1 MNEQRADGGALR
13 AALAAVLAGAV
24 LAGCGGAASSGTT
37 ARTPPATAPTGAAE
51 NAAPTDGGR
60 DTGPTGGTDAAGAPA
75 AGAPLPKDA
84 AGLAADLTTTTGALR
99 AAIDAWDHEGRPP
112 EAVVLL
118 ALRQQRIVRH
128 LARKPALADR
138 TYPRL
143 AAPLARQTRDDVTA
157 ARDLLSLVRPLKG
170 GAKFRVREPEP
181 AAALLRHFKRAER
194 RFGVSWQVLAAVMF
208 VETKF
213 GRVRSPSHT
222 GAKGP
227 MQFMPGTW
235 AAYGMGG
242 DVHDTGD
249 SILAAANYLHA
260 SGAPRDYRRAL
271 FAYNHS
277 QRYVN
282 AVLLHAGQMKRDVR
296 SFYRYH
302 SWQVYVVTTDGD
314 RRLTGPGL

>member
-1 MNEQRADGGALR
+1 MSDQRADGGALR

-37 ARTPPATAPTGAAE
+37 APTPPAVPGNATPTTA
-51 NAAPTDGGR
+51 AAPKD
-60 DTGPTGGTDAAGAPA
+60 PGAPA

-84 AGLAADLTTTTGALR
+84 AGLAADLTATAKALR
-99 AAIDAWDHEGRPP
+99 AAIDAWDRQGDPP

-128 LARKPALADR
+128 LARKPGLATR

-143 AAPLARQTRDDVTA
+143 AAALARQTRDDVTA

-170 GAKFRVREPEP
+170 GAKFRVRGPEQ

-249 SILAAANYLHA
+249 AILAAANYLHA

-282 AVLLHAGQMKRDVR
+282 AVLLHAAQMKRDVR

-302 SWQVYVVTTDGD
+302 SWQVYVVTTEGD